1 MFPPRTKRNKSAGT
15 KRTQAPQWFLYLL
28 PEPQRQDSFLSARGA
43 ESRGIYKGAALPC
56 TEYLPTRT
64 GGNHLTSRTR
74 IPTFKGIATLPNN
87 ISSLSAAEK
96 FALLDSIWEDL
107 VTYAPALNSDQA
119 EELDRHIAANEKN
132 PPTGTPWEQ
141 VKTGLPKR

>member
-1 MFPPRTKRNKSAGT
+1 
-15 KRTQAPQWFLYLL
+15 
-28 PEPQRQDSFLSARGA
+28 
-43 ESRGIYKGAALPC
+43 
-56 TEYLPTRT
+56 
-64 GGNHLTSRTR
+64 LTSRTR